1 MNEVTQEQKTWG
13 MIAHLSALVGLII
26 PFGNILGP
34 LVVWLVKK
42 DTMPFVDDQGKEA
55 LNFNIT
61 LAIVIAGLMIV
72 GTVLLVIGS
81 IVIALVLGVL
91 SAIYLSEY
99 ATDGPFTR
107 FLRLSIVNLAGV
119 PSIVFGLLG
128 LAVFIQVFGL
138 PRSAPLV
145 GGLVLGAHGRATPA
159 RRAAAEYHRPH
170 RRARARYRRRSEAG
184 FRRDR
189 AGPAAAPCVLPE

>member
-72 GTVLLVIGS
+72 GTVLLVIVIGFLFYLLAG
-81 IVIALVLGVL
+81 IIGLAGLVFMVIAGIKANEGV
-91 SAIYLSEY
+91 AYRY
-99 ATDGPFTR
+99 PFI
-107 FLRLSIVNLAGV
+107 FRLIK
-119 PSIVFGLLG
+119 
-128 LAVFIQVFGL
+128 
-138 PRSAPLV
+138 
-145 GGLVLGAHGRATPA
+145 
-159 RRAAAEYHRPH
+159 
-170 RRARARYRRRSEAG
+170 
-184 FRRDR
+184 
-189 AGPAAAPCVLPE
+189 